1 MTERSRIRCTLPYS
15 ISSISCI
22 GKASH
27 MSAGVPCASSHTA
40 LFRRRRS
47 EYTVLYRTV
56 QGHLATWLERSSDS
70 QQGGS
75 VGRPTSS
82 ANFAAPSNVA
92 SWPMTAPV
100 PAQDHADTAFRLP
113 ALAFLPRSAS
123 VFCGRSPGANCSSAK
138 TCKPWVPGNT
148 AGASRSMP
156 AYASKQTIAGGW
168 SLCCGTAP
176 GRPSRWNDYGKSLTG
191 TGSMRASGRAWGE
204 HPPDAHA
211 ARSLGGPDSATTP
224 ASAAQRRD
232 TGTPCTAAR
241 GGHGAGEPMGRNA
254 GSADPGLGA
263 RRTANR
269 PDGGIHRGHSSRARQ
284 GTLAPSS
291 RCDSGKVFPLRRRA
305 FPESRRLS
313 GPVRAWN
320 TCGSGVGSPIRYPS
334 PRGSGSTRIGYEVG
348 HGWWSPA

>member
-1 MTERSRIRCTLPYS
+1 
-15 ISSISCI
+15 
-22 GKASH
+22 

-40 LFRRRRS
+40 LFRRCRS

-100 PAQDHADTAFRLP
+100 PAPDHADTAFRLP

-211 ARSLGGPDSATTP
+211 ARSLGGPDSATNAGIGSAVSGYWHPMYRCARRSRRWRAHGPKRRQRGPRPWRP
-224 ASAAQRRD
+224 AHRQPPRSGHPPRLLKPSSSRTA
-232 TGTPCTAAR
+232 CT
-241 GGHGAGEPMGRNA
+241 MGRH
-254 GSADPGLGA
+254 GDLVGHLGDPW
-263 RRTANR
+263 
-269 PDGGIHRGHSSRARQ
+269 
-284 GTLAPSS
+284 PSS

-313 GPVRAWN
+313 GPAWN
-320 TCGSGVGSPIRYPS
+320 TCGRSVGSPILATRQTMAP
-334 PRGSGSTRIGYEVG
+334 GSKCIDKALLKE
-348 HGWWSPA
+348 

>member
-100 PAQDHADTAFRLP
+100 PAPDHADTAFRLP

-168 SLCCGTAP
+168 SVYCGTAP

-211 ARSLGGPDSATTP
+211 ARSVGGPDSASTP
-224 ASAAQRRD
+224 ASAAQLRD

>member
-1 MTERSRIRCTLPYS
+1 
-15 ISSISCI
+15 
-22 GKASH
+22 

-40 LFRRRRS
+40 LFRRCRS

-100 PAQDHADTAFRLP
+100 PAPDHADTAFRLP

-211 ARSLGGPDSATTP
+211 ARSLGGPDSATN
-224 ASAAQRRD
+224 AGIGSAVSGYWHPMHRCARRSRRWRALGPKRRQRR
-232 TGTPCTAAR
+232 P
-241 GGHGAGEPMGRNA
+241 
-254 GSADPGLGA
+254 
-263 RRTANR
+263 R
-269 PDGGIHRGHSSRARQ
+269 PWRPAHRQPPRRGHPPRP
-284 GTLAPSS
+284 LKPSS
-291 RCDSGKVFPLRRRA
+291 PGNACTILALRFR
-305 FPESRRLS
+305 
-313 GPVRAWN
+313 
-320 TCGSGVGSPIRYPS
+320 
-334 PRGSGSTRIGYEVG
+334 
-348 HGWWSPA
+348 